1 MLEAFKIQRL
11 MEYVFHYFTNEW
23 VVGNLN
29 GAIDIFL
36 TCGSIGENGGQQVC
50 RASALH
56 LKRNLFAVPVTEQ
69 SKGAVRVPAPA
80 SLQQRRKQ
88 CGLLQNFFDC
98 VFVEEIEDISEREA
112 VLLRKGDVD
121 AVIRGCGLKFEI
133 E

>member
-1 MLEAFKIQRL
+1 MLQAFKIQRL
-11 MEYVFHYFTNEW
+11 MKNIFHHFADEW

-29 GAIDIFL
+29 GTIDIFL

-56 LKRNLFAVPVTEQ
+56 LKRNFLAVPIAEQ
-69 SKGAVRVPAPA
+69 GKRAIGVPTPA
-80 SLQQRRKQ
+80 SLEQRRKQ